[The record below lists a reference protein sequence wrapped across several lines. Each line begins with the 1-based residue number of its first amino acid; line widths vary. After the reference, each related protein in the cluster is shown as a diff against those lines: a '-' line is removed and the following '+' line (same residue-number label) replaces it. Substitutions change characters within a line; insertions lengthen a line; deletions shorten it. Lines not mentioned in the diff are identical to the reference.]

1 MSRNNSSGKSGKP
14 DPRRGGGFRR
24 PQQTEKQPAVASG
37 LSRSTVTSDLR
48 MLSANANS
56 DELDK
61 WLKSLQ
67 THSTLTFDEG
77 VIEKYFQD
85 PLYTYRQPAA
95 PVVPD
100 PDDEEEVQELNPDFN
115 QEEEESE
122 ANPRVIIVTRFKYPH
137 NANGNGLSAE
147 GKRLLDTATRTY
159 EHLVKRWLDNNDK
172 VTRELRKAHTLIT
185 VNLDE
190 SAKTHMSSAYGDQWS
205 VYDENSTIGIRVLI
219 DRIKKSFGRGIHA
232 GKITSQVDLNNL
244 RTDAMQVRR
253 RDGEGP
259 SDFARRV
266 TSKVEVHRSAYIEF
280 GTTTQEQKDAKAAEW
295 DQRYGASFAVDI
307 FISNMQIPRFD
318 YKLKNEPH
326 LNPYPV
332 TLQDAVIQAQNHLRM
347 EREDPVYCPQKG
359 DLLKITALNVTS
371 K

>member
-122 ANPRVIIVTRFKYPH
+122 ANPRVIIVTRFKYPR

-159 EHLVKRWLDNNDK
+159 EHLVMAPMVPL
-172 VTRELRKAHTLIT
+172 
-185 VNLDE
+185 
-190 SAKTHMSSAYGDQWS
+190 SSLSRRADPQILG
-205 VYDENSTIGIRVLI
+205 ST
-219 DRIKKSFGRGIHA
+219 
-232 GKITSQVDLNNL
+232 
-244 RTDAMQVRR
+244 
-253 RDGEGP
+253 
-259 SDFARRV
+259 
-266 TSKVEVHRSAYIEF
+266 
-280 GTTTQEQKDAKAAEW
+280 
-295 DQRYGASFAVDI
+295 
-307 FISNMQIPRFD
+307 
-318 YKLKNEPH
+318 
-326 LNPYPV
+326 
-332 TLQDAVIQAQNHLRM
+332 
-347 EREDPVYCPQKG
+347 
-359 DLLKITALNVTS
+359 
-371 K
+371 

>member
-100 PDDEEEVQELNPDFN
+100 PDDEEEVQV
-115 QEEEESE
+115 
-122 ANPRVIIVTRFKYPH
+122 NPRASSGADIDLLTV
-137 NANGNGLSAE
+137 SADHLRRVALG
-147 GKRLLDTATRTY
+147 GK
-159 EHLVKRWLDNNDK
+159 LVQQP
-172 VTRELRKAHTLIT
+172 
-185 VNLDE
+185 LDE
-190 SAKTHMSSAYGDQWS
+190 QTKLMPTSIPGTDSNPRYTA
-205 VYDENSTIGIRVLI
+205 VYLEL
-219 DRIKKSFGRGIHA
+219 
-232 GKITSQVDLNNL
+232 
-244 RTDAMQVRR
+244 
-253 RDGEGP
+253 EGP
-259 SDFARRV
+259 VFTVR
-266 TSKVEVHRSAYIEF
+266 TRS
-280 GTTTQEQKDAKAAEW
+280 W
-295 DQRYGASFAVDI
+295 
-307 FISNMQIPRFD
+307 
-318 YKLKNEPH
+318 
-326 LNPYPV
+326 
-332 TLQDAVIQAQNHLRM
+332 
-347 EREDPVYCPQKG
+347 
-359 DLLKITALNVTS
+359 
-371 K
+371 